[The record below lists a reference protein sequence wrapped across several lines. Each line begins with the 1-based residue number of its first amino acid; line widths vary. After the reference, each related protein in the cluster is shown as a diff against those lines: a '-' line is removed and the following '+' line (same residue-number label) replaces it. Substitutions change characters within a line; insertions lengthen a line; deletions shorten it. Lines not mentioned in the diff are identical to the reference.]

1 MVTTE
6 VTMSNNTE
14 AAPELSDQTRQHL
27 LEELESLA
35 GQRGDLGSLG
45 NDDGVAD
52 SGDAAEQI
60 RRIDDATRID
70 DRIKEIKRLL
80 AGGSPSHGAANR
92 PAREGGLADGSV
104 VTLRFDDGDTE
115 TLYAAAIPEAVPD
128 EERARALSLDSPLG
142 QALADS
148 APGDTITYEA
158 PDGEH
163 QAEVLDIES
172 P

>member
-1 MVTTE
+1 MTNSTD
-6 VTMSNNTE
+6 
-14 AAPELSDQTRQHL
+14 AASELSDQTRQHL
-27 LEELESLA
+27 ESELATLTE
-35 GQRGDLGSLG
+35 QRGELGSLG
-45 NDDGVAD
+45 NEDGVSD

-60 RRIDDATRID
+60 RRIDDANRID
-70 DRIKEIKRLL
+70 DRVKEIRRLL
-80 AGGSPSHGAANR
+80 AGGTSMNG
-92 PAREGGLADGSV
+92 PAVAPEHQGGLADGSV

-128 EERARALSLDSPLG
+128 AQRANSLSLDSPLG

-148 APGDTITYEA
+148 APGDTITYET

-163 QAEVLDIES
+163 QAEVLKIET

>member
-1 MVTTE
+1 MTNSAE
-6 VTMSNNTE
+6 GAS
-14 AAPELSDQTRQHL
+14 ELSEQTRQHL
-27 LEELESLA
+27 LAELETLNE
-35 GQRGDLGSLG
+35 QRSDLGSLG
-45 NDDGVAD
+45 NDDAVFD

-60 RRIDDATRID
+60 RRIDDANRID

-80 AGGSPSHGAANR
+80 AGGASMSGATIAPEQEHGL
-92 PAREGGLADGSV
+92 GDGSE

-128 EERARALSLDSPLG
+128 AAKARSLSLDSPLG

-148 APGDTITYEA
+148 AEGDTITYET
-158 PDGEH
+158 PEGER
-163 QAEVLDIES
+163 QAEVLKIET